1 MAETSITT
9 DGSKPAPPASA
20 LKWRRSL
27 IRIISSP
34 ASLVML
40 LAIGYLVATTWQPA
54 LRWLVLDADWN
65 GTTYKDCDSGGA
77 CWVFL
82 RVHMG
87 QFLFGFY
94 PAEERWRVLF
104 GFGVPMIAAAFLF
117 LPNVPYRNVLAYA
130 LVLLGPVFALA
141 IFAGG
146 FADLS
151 FVPATQ
157 WGGLMVTLVVGF
169 IGILLSVPLG
179 TLLALGRQ
187 SSMPLMRA
195 LCVIY
200 IEVWRGVPL
209 LGVLFMVTLLMPLTL
224 PPEIVISRFAAVMIG
239 VVLYAAAFIA
249 EILRGG
255 LQGIDRLQTEASDA
269 LGFTYWRRMQFII
282 LPQAFRKV
290 LPALVNTFINLFKSS
305 TLVLVVGVFDLL
317 GIVQNAAHNA
327 DWSGYYMEGYIF
339 VAALFWI
346 ICHSISRYSAHL
358 ERKLDRTGRRGA
370 LDE

>member
-1 MAETSITT
+1 MVENTTT
-9 DGSKPAPPASA
+9 DTFAVRPASA
-20 LKWRRSL
+20 MKWRRSL
-27 IRIISSP
+27 LRVASSP
-34 ASLVML
+34 VSIIML
-40 LAIGYLVATTWQPA
+40 AAFLYLVATTWQPA
-54 LRWLVLDADWN
+54 LRWLVLDADWS
-65 GTTYKDCDSGGA
+65 GTRREDCDSGGA

-94 PAEERWRVLF
+94 PADERWRVLL
-104 GFGVPMIAAAFLF
+104 GFGLPAIAAAILF
-117 LPNVPYRNVLAYA
+117 LPRIPHRTWLAYA
-130 LVLLGPVFALA
+130 LVFAGPVFSLAL
-141 IFAGG
+141 FTGG
-146 FADLS
+146 FAGLP

-187 SSMPLMRA
+187 SSMMLVRA
-195 LCVIY
+195 FCVVY

-224 PPEIVISRFAAVMIG
+224 PPDIVISRFAAVMIG

-255 LQGIDRLQTEASDA
+255 LQGIARLQTEAADA
-269 LGFTYWRRMQFII
+269 LGFSYWRRMQLVI
-282 LPQAFRKV
+282 LPQAFRNV

-327 DWSGYYMEGYIF
+327 DWAGYYLEGYIF
-339 VAALFWI
+339 VAGLFWI

-358 ERKLDRTGRRGA
+358 ERKLARSARKGA

>member
-1 MAETSITT
+1 MTETPLST
-9 DGSKPAPPASA
+9 DNSHPPASV
-20 LKWRRSL
+20 LRWRRSL
-27 IRIISSP
+27 IRVFSSP
-34 ASLVML
+34 VSVIML
-40 LAIGYLVATTWQPA
+40 AAILYLVATSMLPA
-54 LRWLVLDADWN
+54 LRWLVFDADWN

-82 RVHMG
+82 RVHIG

-94 PAEERWRVLF
+94 PVDERWRVVL
-104 GFGVPMIAAAFLF
+104 GFGVPAAAAGLLF
-117 LPNVPYRNVLAYA
+117 LPNVAYRVGLAFG
-130 LVLLGPVFALA
+130 LVLLGPIFALA
-141 IFAGG
+141 FFAGG
-146 FADLS
+146 FAGLR

-157 WGGLMVTLVVGF
+157 WGGLMVTLVVGL
-169 IGILLSVPLG
+169 IGILLSVPIG

-187 SSMPLMRA
+187 STMPLVKA
-195 LCVIY
+195 ICVVY

-209 LGVLFMVTLLMPLTL
+209 LGVLFMMGLLMPLTL
-224 PPEIVISRFAAVMIG
+224 PPEIVISRFTAVMIG

-255 LQGIDRLQTEASDA
+255 LQGIARLQTEAADA
-269 LGFTYWRRMQFII
+269 LGFTYWRRMQLII
-282 LPQAFRKV
+282 LPQAFRHV

-327 DWSGYYMEGYIF
+327 DWSGYYLEGYIF
-339 VAALFWI
+339 VAALFWV
-346 ICHSISRYSAHL
+346 ICHGISRYSAHL
-358 ERKLDRTGRRGA
+358 ERKLDRSGRTGA